1 MFKPIHNQWPYLLF
15 RAVGLSLAIGIGLYP
30 FVQGTMEPA
39 QAAIFALAVLGAY
52 ALLYFLVR
60 PAYAVIEYAQGK
72 LFVSTQK
79 EERANEF
86 YLEIPVSELV
96 KYDLKSKS
104 FGLGLEL
111 TVYRDA
117 GEHWLK
123 SKPVLMSPVAPGTR
137 KKLAKQLEALT
148 NREN

>member
-1 MFKPIHNQWPYLLF
+1 MFKPIHNQWPYLIF

-30 FVQGTMEPA
+30 FVQGTMEPD
-39 QAAIFALAVLGAY
+39 QAAIFALSVLGAY
-52 ALLYFLVR
+52 ALIYFLVR

-72 LFVSTQK
+72 LFVSTHK
-79 EERANEF
+79 EESANEF
-86 YLEIPVSELV
+86 YLEIPVNEVV
-96 KYDLKSKS
+96 KYEVKSRNL
-104 FGLGLEL
+104 GLGLEL

-123 SKPVLMSPVAPGTR
+123 SKPVLMSPILPGTR
-137 KKLAKQLEALT
+137 KKLSQQLEALT